1 MNNHFV
7 SSILT
12 LIFVSS
18 MLVGCKES
26 SEDLVFYVSADEC
39 DEHMLTKNV
48 NITGVVESEDAGV
61 YTVSTKLQSFRI
73 KSLKV
78 RSGDEVNEGDV
89 ICELDSDKIE
99 KDIKAVEERLKNAQS
114 IDEQNINE
122 LNAEI
127 SRNKKILDLK
137 IKQIEE
143 DISSD
148 QKKYNEAEQNFNRT
162 KSELESTERAYSDA
176 VNNLANAVGD
186 ETGYYSELCENMLQK
201 ITVSRNEME
210 SYSSVMTSIK
220 TKLDDYNYQIE
231 ITKLEFEKKIADSQ
245 LEIDTYQSN
254 DELKEQLRE
263 LKESL
268 EECIIYAPCNGI
280 VKDVYVTSGQVSSE
294 SSIVTIV
301 RKDKKIIHASLND
314 NDVLLVDEGM
324 KTEINFGQESVIGE
338 VTRIN
343 RIKGEDG
350 FDVYIDVSETNK
362 LNIGMSVTNSI
373 RIFEEEALS
382 VNKNALI
389 EDNGDYYVY
398 VAVPQAND
406 SYIAEYK
413 PVTIGIQDD
422 VNAEICSGIS
432 KGDIVVT
439 SEMEYLE
446 DGACVEIKT
455 ASDYK

>member
-1 MNNHFV
+1 
-7 SSILT
+7 
-12 LIFVSS
+12 

-89 ICELDSDKIE
+89 ICELDSDEIE

-127 SRNKKILDLK
+127 SRNKKMLDLK

-176 VNNLANAVGD
+176 VNNLANAVSD
-186 ETGYYSELCENMLQK
+186 ETDYYSELCENLLQK

-294 SSIVTIV
+294 SSIITIV

-455 ASDYK
+455 ASN

>member
-1 MNNHFV
+1 M
-7 SSILT
+7 
-12 LIFVSS
+12 
-18 MLVGCKES
+18 
-26 SEDLVFYVSADEC
+26 
-39 DEHMLTKNV
+39 
-48 NITGVVESEDAGV
+48 
-61 YTVSTKLQSFRI
+61 
-73 KSLKV
+73 
-78 RSGDEVNEGDV
+78 
-89 ICELDSDKIE
+89 
-99 KDIKAVEERLKNAQS
+99 
-114 IDEQNINE
+114 
-122 LNAEI
+122 
-127 SRNKKILDLK
+127 
-137 IKQIEE
+137 
-143 DISSD
+143 
-148 QKKYNEAEQNFNRT
+148 
-162 KSELESTERAYSDA
+162 
-176 VNNLANAVGD
+176 NNLANAVGD

-268 EECIIYAPCNGI
+268 EECVVYAPCNGI

-294 SSIVTIV
+294 NSIVTIV
-301 RKDKKIIHASLND
+301 QKDKKIIHASLND

-338 VTRIN
+338 VTRID

-350 FDVYIDVSETNK
+350 FDVYIDVSEMNK